1 MAKGVEKMTGSLI
14 TQKKI
19 AKVFKQLVIE
29 IGFEK
34 VTIAKIMLASGM
46 RRQTFYDYFQDKYE
60 LVDWI
65 FRQEAI
71 EKIEDNLAYEGWEII
86 VENLLKY
93 FEENQVFYRKVLF
106 FDGQNSFQEYYTR
119 HLEALIHQ
127 VLVLKKIENEEVEQ
141 SDHQFLEEFYA
152 NAFVTLT
159 IKWLLSGC
167 KVSAELFARKMKL
180 AFLMGFEEKTK

>member
-1 MAKGVEKMTGSLI
+1 MTGSLI

-19 AKVFKQLVIE
+19 AKIFKQQVIE

-34 VTIAKIMLASGM
+34 VTIAKIMQASNM

-65 FRQEAI
+65 FQQEAM

-93 FEENQVFYRKVLF
+93 FEENQVFYRKILF
-106 FDGQNSFQEYYTR
+106 FDGQNSFQEYYTQ
-119 HLEALIHQ
+119 HIKALIHQ
-127 VLVLKKIENEEVEQ
+127 VLVLKKVGNQEIGKEEQ
-141 SDHQFLEEFYA
+141 RFLEDFYA
-152 NAFVTLT
+152 SAFVSITV
-159 IKWLLSGC
+159 KWLFAGC
-167 KVSAELFARKMKL
+167 EDSAIEFSSKMKL
-180 AFLMGFEEKTK
+180 AFLMGFEEKIVKK